1 MTFLFPVDT
10 FFTQVDLVKVFG
22 YYWVMSIDTN
32 PEKIKELLSRG
43 VEEVID
49 KSHLEEALKSGKK
62 LRVKL
67 GIDPTSPN
75 IHLGRTIPLLKLKDF
90 QDLGHQIVL
99 IIGDFTG
106 VIGDTSDKES
116 ERPMLTEK
124 EIKQNLKNYIQ
135 QAEKVID
142 IKKCEV
148 RYNSEWLG
156 KLNYHEIGRQA
167 DVFSLSEFIAR
178 ENIRKRLDAGKR
190 ISLRELLYPLMQGYD
205 SVAVK
210 ASVELGGTD
219 QRFNLL
225 AGRELQRSYNQEPQ
239 DIITN
244 PLVEGLDGRKMS
256 SSWGNTINLFDP
268 ANEMF
273 GKIMSLRDELIIKY
287 FTLATRV
294 SIGEI
299 REYKKELLKGSNP
312 RDLKA
317 KLALEIVKLYH
328 GEKEAEKAK
337 TEFENVHQKGELP
350 SEIPEWQATK
360 GEYSILDLLSKS
372 GLTPSKSEAKR
383 MILGKAV
390 TINEELKTDWQEIIK
405 IENEM
410 VVQVGKRRFVKILK

>member
-1 MTFLFPVDT
+1 MKINTDE
-10 FFTQVDLVKVFG
+10 
-22 YYWVMSIDTN
+22 N
-32 PEKIKELLSRG
+32 KIKEVLERG

-49 KSHLEEALKSGKK
+49 RGHMEAALRSSKQ

-75 IHLGRTIPLLKLKDF
+75 IHIGRSIPLLKLKDF
-90 QDLGHQIVL
+90 QGLGHKIIL

-124 EIKQNLKNYIQ
+124 EVKQNLKSYIQ

-167 DVFSLSEFIAR
+167 DAFSLNEFISR
-178 ENIRKRLDAGKR
+178 ENIKKRLEAGKR

-205 SVAVK
+205 SVAIK
-210 ASVELGGTD
+210 ADVEIGGTD

-244 PLVEGLDGRKMS
+244 PLIEGLDGRKMS

-268 ANEMF
+268 ANDMF
-273 GKIMSLRDELIIKY
+273 GKVMSLKDELIIKY
-287 FTLATRV
+287 FILTTRV
-294 SIGEI
+294 SIDEI
-299 REYKKELLKGSNP
+299 EKMKKETANP

-317 KLALEIVKLYH
+317 RLAKEIVQLYH
-328 GEKEAEKAK
+328 GEKAAAKAEE
-337 TEFENVHQKGELP
+337 EFNNIFQKKELP
-350 SEIPEWQATK
+350 SDMPKWQAPK
-360 GEYSILDLLSKS
+360 REYNILDLLFES
-372 GLTPSKSEAKR
+372 GLTPSKAEAKR
-383 MILGKAV
+383 MILGGAV
-390 TINEELKTDWQEIIK
+390 EIAGQTKTDWREVIK
-405 IENEM
+405 IENNM
-410 VVQVGKRRFVKILK
+410 VIQVGKRKFVKLKT